1 MKTWELAMPSEEVCM
16 FWAQALRKSRDSEVT
31 VSTTNATASA
41 ALSSPIKE
49 ISVSLSIGEKVR

>member
-1 MKTWELAMPSEEVCM
+1 MPSEEVCM